1 MVEKD
6 ERVQEWPHLWVAV
19 HLSTVAKVEFVTLDV
34 SQPAKRRESS

>member
-6 ERVQEWPHLWVAV
+6 ERVRERPHLWVAV